1 MQDKKDDKN
10 KGRQIRIKAK
20 DEVLGGAYA
29 NTMIVAHT
37 KEEFVLDFLAV
48 FPPQGQLTS
57 RVIIS
62 PGHSRV
68 EMRCAQPLG
77 GEFPTGALSIAP
89 RVPNST
95 IAHVSASPPLI
106 PDSRIS

>member
-1 MQDKKDDKN
+1 MQDKKMEKN

-62 PGHSRV
+62 PGHIKRIIKALQENMSRY
-68 EMRCAQPLG
+68 ESRYGQIQEATSPDEG
-77 GEFPTGALSIAP
+77 G
-89 RVPNST
+89 ST
-95 IAHVSASPPLI
+95 ELQA
-106 PDSRIS
+106 